1 MPKKLYF
8 DSNAQW
14 SIDEKGDE
22 LFTGDSLF
30 DLSTSAQEVDPLDP
44 DNPTAPGTL
53 GDPDIKL
60 KIFEDNTTTT
70 GKALR
75 VEADAADTEILN
87 IDVENAPFGLYSVVI
102 RSRTTVNSGV
112 DGVFTFLAY
121 AGDTELSNFDVKESD
136 YTTINNWES
145 LGIGVDFHGNTGD
158 QLKIVLKR
166 NSYSGSAVIDFDQV
180 KITPAAVAINAIR

>member
-1 MPKKLYF
+1 MPRKLYF

-22 LFTGDSLF
+22 LLSGDSLF
-30 DLSTSAQEVDPLDP
+30 NSSTNAQEVKPLDP

-53 GDPDIKL
+53 GDPDIKV
-60 KIFEDNTTTT
+60 KVFEEGTATT
-70 GKALR
+70 GRALR
-75 VEADAADTEILN
+75 VESSAADTEIVN

-112 DGVFTFLAY
+112 NGVFTFLAY
-121 AGDTELSNFDVKESD
+121 SKDKELLSFDVKESD
-136 YTTINNWES
+136 YTTTDKWES
-145 LGIGVDFHGNTGD
+145 LGIGVDFNGFTGD

-166 NSYSGSAVIDFDQV
+166 GNYSGNAIVDFDYV